1 MAGLVRWRYPMRSD
15 YEADASNSP
24 GGCTTVL
31 VFVGGLMTAA
41 YTAGAV
47 WGFPHFITAAA
58 KWLFGC

>member
-1 MAGLVRWRYPMRSD
+1 MRSD